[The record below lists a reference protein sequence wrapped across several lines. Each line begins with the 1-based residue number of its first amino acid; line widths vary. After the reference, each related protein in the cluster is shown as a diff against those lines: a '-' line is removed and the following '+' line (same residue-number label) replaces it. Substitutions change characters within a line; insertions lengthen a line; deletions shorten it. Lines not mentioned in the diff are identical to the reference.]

1 MNSIDLI
8 KTFRAKLKEHACFGI
23 FSKTTDSNFVEAA
36 GFSGLDF
43 IILDMEH
50 GPASLE
56 IAHNHVRA
64 SLVNEMLPIIRTKGA
79 DPHSIGS
86 ALDTGAL
93 GVQVPNISN
102 ASQAKE
108 AIDAA
113 RFYPEGMRGV
123 CRYVKAANFGSMD
136 KHLYFKQAN
145 QSLLILQVE
154 GVEGIKNLD
163 EILSLKERPYCKAAI
178 ASGASDFKI
187 IFSELVP
194 NTMTTIIVNMS
205 LTQATAILIESALSF
220 LGFGDSSMVSWG
232 LMLNNAQE
240 FFRQSWYMVFFPGI
254 GIFLVVLSLNLFG
267 EGLNDVFNPRRKK

>member
-8 KTFRAKLKEHACFGI
+8 RTFRAKLKEHACIGI
-23 FSKTTDSNFVEAA
+23 FSKTIDSNFVEAA

-123 CRYVKAANFGSMD
+123 CRYVKSANFGSMD
-136 KHLYFKQAN
+136 KQLYFKQAN

-163 EILSLKERPYCKAAI
+163 EILSLKGFDILFIGPYDLSQSIGKPGQINSPEVIKLMQKI
-178 ASGASDFKI
+178 ATKCLKKNITLGVFSD
-187 IFSELVP
+187 
-194 NTMTTIIVNMS
+194 
-205 LTQATAILIESALSF
+205 
-220 LGFGDSSMVSWG
+220 
-232 LMLNNAQE
+232 
-240 FFRQSWYMVFFPGI
+240 
-254 GIFLVVLSLNLFG
+254 SLNQHRSLKS
-267 EGLNDVFNPRRKK
+267 EGFKYIAHSVDINIYLEACQKILRGS